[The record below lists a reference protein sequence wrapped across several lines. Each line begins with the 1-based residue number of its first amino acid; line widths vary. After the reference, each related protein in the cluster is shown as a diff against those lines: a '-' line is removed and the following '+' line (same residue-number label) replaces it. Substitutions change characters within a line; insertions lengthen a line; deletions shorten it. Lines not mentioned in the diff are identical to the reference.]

1 MRDLSR
7 AKPASQPD
15 ADGTRAE
22 DDRQLTD
29 LLLRNKVSI
38 RPTPAESVGAK
49 STQPLVSRIVTWLIL
64 CVALPVFLLAYF
76 SSRTDED
83 DFYA

>member
-7 AKPASQPD
+7 AKSAPQPD

-38 RPTPAESVGAK
+38 KPTPAESIGSNAA
-49 STQPLVSRIVTWLIL
+49 QPLVSRVAIWLIL
-64 CVALPVFLLAYF
+64 CVALPFSLLAYF